1 MDITQYASAFP
12 SLSDEDFIAAG
23 FSPDE
28 VYAYRVNQQAASE
41 TSQAYDLATIQEARR
56 RRGEALAAQY
66 PDYFTQGL
74 EVEPSYGIDQ
84 RIADISAGA
93 QLTQD
98 PNFARRQFA
107 RLSTDLGLPLSLTES
122 VLGLAELTPY
132 GSFASGYDA
141 ASAIPQTAEYI
152 RSGEYGKAA
161 LTAAGGGL
169 AALDAAALA
178 LPISVPVA
186 RAVSNVDTGKL
197 AADVVGTGRAL
208 ADMDLEFL
216 RGRGNPAMSQPAG
229 AEVTGRPPLTFDDV
243 ESAMRAAPKGAAVK
257 PQMGE
262 AFDDWIDRIY
272 SPENRGPQN
281 VVQDENVVFRAMS
294 PKEAEVGEEAGVF
307 RDLSGQPLY
316 VANDPERYIGG
327 GAYGGKRQGRIYEF
341 DVTGLASEVRQGGVG
356 IQERAISEIPTD
368 RVRRVWEWNPD
379 TKAHEL
385 IVDNTQMGSSETFA
399 PTGVPA
405 SPRAPVTFD
414 DVERAMQEAPLAEIP
429 RITPSD
435 LRDARIIPT
444 VADLT
449 AAGRDYKGIDAS
461 KLDVP
466 EPLMGGPGYP
476 LLPSS
481 QQAGLAWA
489 VDAKSIGTKKTGKG
503 ADLIAIS
510 AMNPDSHR
518 SNTSVVNSI
527 LKTTE
532 AYVRDGR
539 IQPTVLDELDAAVRQ
554 AAAGGDPALA
564 KLELFPGFRSPN
576 IDEFI
581 RGSSFEARKR
591 IADIIGNKT
600 FQGKGV
606 PNVNRIL
613 QETVEKQYAGA
624 NPRDVLFFIE
634 PDFSAPPVDLA
645 EAGLPIHPSYRY
657 GIRGRVFGALDQN
670 ISTFEMF
677 PTFWGE
683 KNIKAFG
690 LEFNN
695 GGRRAFDLT
704 LPIEE
709 VTGKQVEDLER
720 LLTYEAAK
728 QVDLSAIDTRILV
741 NSMTDKWKPTTTP
754 VTQGGASP
762 QAFVDAIQNNKYR
775 PALTNYTPQEVKAG
789 ARSGDLVAYQLG
801 DDDVFFAIDNKP
813 DYSWAGVEMQPED
826 KALVGV
832 VSNAPGSRGTAAP
845 SVIAKA
851 LDEGATILDAFAV
864 PSKRFPDGYLPE
876 YYGEFGF
883 DEVGRV
889 PFDKEMYIADHGEQ
903 AFEDLLDA
911 WRSDGWDESMGMP
924 PVIVMRWSGTDADR
938 AATAAGIRGAG
949 SPSYRAESGGT
960 YFEARGSAGRVP
972 DETVQQGAPGDGRG
986 ASGAAGDD
994 NRANLS
1000 RRAREGA
1007 ESLLGLTPQ
1016 QLRNKGIPE
1025 DQIQQLMELRNI
1037 GQ

>member
-1 MDITQYASAFP
+1 MMDITQYASAFP
-12 SLSDEDFIAAG
+12 GLSDEDFVAAG

-28 VYAYRVNQQAASE
+28 VYAYRINQQAASE
-41 TSQAYDLATIQEARR
+41 TSEAYDLAAIQEARR

-208 ADMDLEFL
+208 ADMDFEFL

-229 AEVTGRPPLTFDDV
+229 AEVTGRPPLTFSEV
-243 ESAMRAAPKGAAVK
+243 EAAMN
-257 PQMGE
+257 E
-262 AFDDWIDRIY
+262 
-272 SPENRGPQN
+272 
-281 VVQDENVVFRAMS
+281 
-294 PKEAEVGEEAGVF
+294 
-307 RDLSGQPLY
+307 QPL
-316 VANDPERYIGG
+316 AD
-327 GAYGGKRQGRIYEF
+327 
-341 DVTGLASEVRQGGVG
+341 
-356 IQERAISEIPTD
+356 
-368 RVRRVWEWNPD
+368 
-379 TKAHEL
+379 
-385 IVDNTQMGSSETFA
+385 
-399 PTGVPA
+399 
-405 SPRAPVTFD
+405 
-414 DVERAMQEAPLAEIP
+414 IP
-429 RITPSD
+429 RITPRD
-435 LRDARIIPT
+435 LEGARIIPT

-449 AAGRDYKGIDAS
+449 AAGRNYTGIDAS
-461 KLDVP
+461 KIDVP

-489 VDAKSIGTKKTGKG
+489 VDAKSIGTRKAGKG

-518 SNTSVVNSI
+518 SNTSVINSI

-539 IQPTVLDELDAAVRQ
+539 IQPAVLDELDTAVRQ

-690 LEFNN
+690 PEFNN

-704 LPIEE
+704 LPVEE
-709 VTGKQVEDLER
+709 VTGRQVEDLER

-728 QVDLSAIDTRILV
+728 NVDLSAIDTRILV
-741 NSMTDKWKPTTTP
+741 NSMTNNWRPTTTP

-801 DDDVFFAIDNKP
+801 EDDVFFALDSKP
-813 DYSWAGVEMQPED
+813 DYSWAGVEMQPDD

-832 VSNAPGSRGTAAP
+832 VSNAPGSKGTAAP

-883 DEVGRV
+883 EEVGRV